1 MKKIWRCGRCLM
13 TKRKRKNAFVKKSIM
28 NRTWKQEHLQ
38 LVGIAPY
45 QGWTLCKVPKYR
57 GRPNTINNSRAKAK
71 KLGDACRSRLLN

>member
-1 MKKIWRCGRCLM
+1 M
-13 TKRKRKNAFVKKSIM
+13 TKRKRNNAFVKKPIV
-28 NRTWKQEHLQ
+28 NCKWKQEHHQ

-71 KLGDACRSRLLN
+71 KLGDACRSRLLDKKYKVCFHLSG